1 MLKGRNINKKQ
12 DNIFML
18 KVIFR
23 HIYCCP
29 FKDLQN
35 VIEKYILPRDGNIF
49 YTIILKIKGKLRWRL
64 A

>member
-1 MLKGRNINKKQ
+1 
-12 DNIFML
+12 ML